1 MAQPKKQN
9 MEDLKTTE
17 DQPQVGSDAL
27 LAALKPVIDWYQ
39 SDEQPP
45 RNPIDIIRDI
55 VEDLQS
61 DRADCLRLRR
71 AMESIRDT
79 SVAMMDSLRIT
90 PKTLTVILVEGPRRV
105 RDKACDAIAP
115 ANAEAVATA
124 STKL

>member
-1 MAQPKKQN
+1 

-61 DRADCLRLRR
+61 LRR

-90 PKTLTVILVEGPRRV
+90 PKTLTVILVEGPRRI